1 MIVLFLFFS
10 LALVISFMCSLL
22 ESVILSVSHAYIALL
37 IKKGRKSGHLLRRMK
52 KNINHPLAVIL
63 TLNTVANTVGAAG
76 VGAQT
81 YSLFGSKWVAVSS
94 ATLTLL
100 ILVFSEIIPKTLG
113 TSHWKRF
120 APVSAYILRGL
131 IFLLYPV
138 VKALE
143 GISKFVSHNSQQK
156 SLTRE
161 EMMVLAEIGESEG
174 ILLKKEARI
183 IQNLLLLSEIH
194 TEDILTPRS
203 VVLAFNINDT
213 IGDVVREHP
222 HLQFSRIPVYSEGLD
237 DIKGIVY
244 RNELLET
251 FYLGRASEKIE
262 KLTKHLHAVP
272 GSKSIAD
279 LLDEFIIRREH
290 IFLVV
295 DEYGGTAGIVTL
307 EDAIET
313 LLGVEIVDE
322 LDSVEDMRAYAL
334 ERWKKRRKERF
345 LEE

>member
-1 MIVLFLFFS
+1 MIFLFLFFF
-10 LALVISFMCSLL
+10 LTLIISFLCSLL

-37 IKKGRKSGHLLRRMK
+37 IKEGRKSGHLLKWMK
-52 KNINHPLAVIL
+52 RNINHPLAVIL
-63 TLNTVANTVGAAG
+63 TLNTVANTVGAAV

-94 ATLTLL
+94 AALTLL
-100 ILVFSEIIPKTLG
+100 ILVCSEIIPKTLG
-113 TSHWKRF
+113 ASHWKLF

-131 IFLLYPV
+131 ILLLYPV
-138 VKALE
+138 VKTLE
-143 GISKFVSHNSQQK
+143 GISKFVSQKSQQK

-213 IGDVVREHP
+213 IGDVVREHS

-237 DIKGIVY
+237 DIKGVVY
-244 RNELLET
+244 RNELIEA
-251 FYLGRASEKIE
+251 FYSGRSQ
-262 KLTKHLHAVP
+262 
-272 GSKSIAD
+272 
-279 LLDEFIIRREH
+279 
-290 IFLVV
+290 
-295 DEYGGTAGIVTL
+295 GTSLPRPAMSFNTG
-307 EDAIET
+307 
-313 LLGVEIVDE
+313 
-322 LDSVEDMRAYAL
+322 
-334 ERWKKRRKERF
+334 
-345 LEE
+345 